1 MSTARCS
8 GPSLPPNPPQNIA
21 QELEIAF
28 SRDTDSL
35 IQIFD
40 VIRDW
45 TLLRYHVCKN
55 SEHRKGARARE
66 KMESPNPSHRATG
79 EAAENLK
86 GHE

>member
-1 MSTARCS
+1 VSAAHCS
-8 GPSLPPNPPQNIA
+8 GPSLPSNPLHNIA

-28 SRDTDSL
+28 SRDTESL

-40 VIRDW
+40 AIRDW
-45 TLLRYHVCKN
+45 TLLRYHVRKS

-66 KMESPNPSHRATG
+66 KMESPKPSHRATG